1 MLLGHPSFMRDWLIH
16 PLHSTISSEDQQRAF
31 LVPPEGTRK
40 IVLSTNITETSVTIP
55 DIVCVI
61 DTAKHKEM
69 RYDERRQLSRLI
81 QTFISR
87 ANAKQRRGRAGRVQE
102 GLCFHLITKY
112 RHDNVI
118 APQQTP
124 EMLRLSLQ
132 ELCMRVKICKMGDIE
147 RALSEALDPPSTKNV
162 RRAIDALIEVNALT
176 SAEELTD
183 LGKQLAKLPLDAH
196 LGKLVL
202 TASSFGCL
210 DFAITTAAM
219 LSSKSPFVT
228 PINQK
233 QRADS
238 VRFGF
243 KKGDSDLLTAYNA
256 YCAWRRVCQS
266 GASDWQFCK
275 KNFLSPQNLASI
287 EDLKAQLLGCLLDA
301 NFVTVDSTNERAALN
316 RVRSSTRNR
325 DFVPQFASYNVNNEN
340 EVIVNSVVA
349 WSFYPKLLARDGKG
363 WRSVANNQ
371 SVSLHPSSVNKS
383 SSANMKFL
391 SFYHIMQS
399 STRFT
404 NAHETSPCPDIS
416 LVLLAGDAD
425 FKLYAG
431 VIVIDGNRL
440 RFMVDSWKVM
450 MVLKRLRERMKE
462 VLNRK
467 MRKPGAALP
476 DRLKRWLEI
485 WRRVM
490 QAEGRMN

>member
-1 MLLGHPSFMRDWLIH
+1 MSGWLIYS
-16 PLHSTISSEDQQRAF
+16 LHSTISSEDQQQAF
-31 LVPPEGTRK
+31 LIPPQGMRK

-81 QTFISR
+81 QAFISR

-102 GLCFHLITKY
+102 GICFHLITKH
-112 RHDNVI
+112 RHDNMI

-132 ELCMRVKICKMGDIE
+132 ELCMRVKICKMGGIE
-147 RALSEALDPPSTKNV
+147 YTLSQALDPPSAKNI

-202 TASSFGCL
+202 MASVFGCL
-210 DFAITTAAM
+210 DFALTVAAF
-219 LSSKSPFVT
+219 LSSKSPFIA
-228 PINQK
+228 PMGQK
-233 QRADS
+233 QRADA
-238 VRFGF
+238 VRLGF

-256 YCAWRRVCQS
+256 YCAWRRLCQS
-266 GASDWQFCK
+266 GTSDWQFCK
-275 KNFLSPQNLASI
+275 KNFLSPQNLVNI
-287 EDLKAQLLGCLLDA
+287 EDLKAQLLGSLVDASFVVLDP
-301 NFVTVDSTNERAALN
+301 SERAMLN
-316 RVRSSTRNR
+316 RIRSSSRAR
-325 DFVPQFASYNVNNEN
+325 HFVPELTRENINNGI
-340 EVIVNSVVA
+340 EVVANSVTA
-349 WSFYPKLLARDGKG
+349 WSLYPKLLVRDGKG
-363 WRSVANNQ
+363 WRNVANNQ
-371 SVSLHPSSVNKS
+371 SVSLHPSSVNKVS
-383 SSANMKFL
+383 DSKIKYL
-391 SFYHIMQS
+391 SFYHIMQT
-399 STRFT
+399 STRFM
-404 NAHETSPCPDIS
+404 NAHETSPCPEIS
-416 LVLLAGDAD
+416 LVLLAGEAD

-450 MVLKRLRERMKE
+450 MVLKKVRENMKE
-462 VLNRK
+462 IVDRR
-467 MRKPGAALP
+467 MRKPGIALP
-476 DRLKRWLEI
+476 ERLEKWAGI

-490 QAEGRMN
+490 GAQTKT

>member
-1 MLLGHPSFMRDWLIH
+1 MLSGHPNFMHDWLIH
-16 PLHSTISSEDQQRAF
+16 PLHSTISSEEQQQAF
-31 LVPPEGTRK
+31 LIPSPGTRK

-102 GLCFHLITKY
+102 GICFHLITKH
-112 RHDNVI
+112 RHDHVI

-132 ELCMRVKICKMGDIE
+132 ELCMRVKICKLGDIE
-147 RALSEALDPPSTKNV
+147 YALSQALDPPSAKNIQ
-162 RRAIDALIEVNALT
+162 RAIDALIEVNALT

-196 LGKLVL
+196 LGKLIL
-202 TASSFGCL
+202 TASVFGCL
-210 DFAITTAAM
+210 DFAITTAAT
-219 LSSKSPFVT
+219 LSSKSPFVA
-228 PINQK
+228 PIGHK

-238 VRFGF
+238 VRLGF

-266 GASDWQFCK
+266 EASEWKFCK
-275 KNFLSPQNLASI
+275 KNFLSPQNLAGI
-287 EDLKAQLLGCLLDA
+287 EDLKAQLLGSLADA
-301 NFVTVDSTNERAALN
+301 NFVVLHVNERAALN
-316 RVRSSTRNR
+316 RARASSRKRS
-325 DFVPQFASYNVNNEN
+325 FVPELSNYNTNNDN
-340 EVIVNSVVA
+340 EVIVNSAVA
-349 WSFYPKLLARDGKG
+349 WSFYPKLLTRDGKG
-363 WRSVANNQ
+363 WRNVVNNQ
-371 SVSLHPSSVNKS
+371 SVSLHPTSVNKIA
-383 SSANMKFL
+383 SANIKYL

-399 STRFT
+399 SARFT
-404 NAHETSPCPDIS
+404 NAHETSPCSDIS
-416 LVLLAGDAD
+416 LVLLAGEAD

-440 RFMVDSWKVM
+440 RFMVDSWKTM
-450 MVLKRLRERMKE
+450 IVLKRLRERMKE
-462 VLNRK
+462 VIDRK
-467 MRKPGAALP
+467 MKRPGVALP
-476 DRLKRWLEI
+476 ARLEKWVQI

-490 QAEGRMN
+490 SAEGKKKA